1 MGIGIGIFGNFSGKV
16 GNVVGRQR
24 KGKQVLAAYQPKVN
38 DKQSPAQISR
48 RKIFTATNK
57 MMFALL
63 ALVNE
68 AFTPSKPGRTA
79 LNEAMA
85 ANKGVLG
92 VDNHDVIV
100 FETDCGVFSRGNLE
114 KPSITMQAT
123 ATGNDIRVDY
133 DPTAYANGNAND
145 KAILVIV
152 FSQDCGIAVF
162 KELGKRTDGTLALTV
177 PPTFPHGDYRC
188 SLLFKNETTGVY
200 SDSVYAGIANIQ

>member
-1 MGIGIGIFGNFSGKV
+1 MGIGIGVFGNFSGKV

-24 KGKQVLAAYQPKVN
+24 KGKQIIAAYQPKVN

-48 RKIFTATNK
+48 RKIFSATNK

-63 ALVNE
+63 ALVSE

-92 VDNHDVIV
+92 VDNQDIII

-114 KPSITMQAT
+114 KPSITVQALG
-123 ATGNDIRVDY
+123 TGHDIKVEY
-133 DPTAYANGNAND
+133 VPTPYANGNPTD

-152 FSQDCGIAVF
+152 FNDDCGIAAF
-162 KELGKRTDGTLALTV
+162 KEVGTRDDGTVTLTV
-177 PPTFPHGDYRC
+177 PPTFPLGDYRC
-188 SLLFKNETTGVY
+188 SLLFKNEVTGVY
-200 SDSVYAGIANIQ
+200 SDSVYAGTATIS